1 MRKHGTIIVAAAV
14 AGLLSCPPLL
24 SAFTPGWMKAYGSP
38 SYDTAT
44 ALTTTDDGGFL
55 VVGYSEAAG
64 PDVAEYSV
72 TKLSPYG
79 VTTWQKFFGGQD
91 QDYASAVCQTADGG
105 FLIAGDEGSFDRKT
119 GRNVWVIKLGAAGDV
134 LWERTYGGK
143 DRDEAGD
150 IQPAADGGS
159 IVVGSTLSFGAGGE
173 DAFVLRLGPTGT
185 VIWQKAYGGPSAD
198 RARAVRATGDGGF
211 VVAGTTE
218 SAGAGRTD
226 VWVLRLESDG
236 GIRWEAT
243 YGGPEDEIA
252 NAVVRA
258 KDGGLIVAG
267 TTESYG
273 DGFRDAWILRLDAA
287 GSILWQKA
295 YGGTGMDSADSV
307 LETPDGSIVVAGQFS
322 SVGTTSADAWVFKLG
337 PTGNIKWQKAYG
349 GTRGDTA
356 YSLEMLPQG
365 GYVVAGYT
373 SSFGAGGT
381 DALVLR
387 LGASGEIGTQ
397 CGNALRATHE
407 KPVGTAAAR
416 STGAAAGALT
426 KVKLRSPAFNTLS
439 PNPGASHV
447 CGPLLP
453 ELAGSFG
460 PFDYDPQ
467 TGETKVIFTCR
478 NAGTGSAGAFRISLY
493 FSKTSSLGSDSVLV
507 GTDPVDGLGLSS
519 TYTMRRQR
527 AKSDYVYAITVV
539 DDGNAVGEFDETNN
553 ASVALIP

>member
-1 MRKHGTIIVAAAV
+1 MVAAA
-14 AGLLSCPPLL
+14 AALIWCPLLL
-24 SAFTPGWMKAYGSP
+24 SALTPGWMKTYGFP
-38 SYDTAT
+38 GYDTAT
-44 ALTTTDDGGFL
+44 AVTTADDGGFL
-55 VVGYSEAAG
+55 VVGYSDAAG
-64 PDVAEYSV
+64 SDVAQYSV

-79 VTTWQKFFGGQD
+79 VTSWQKFFGGQD
-91 QDYASAVCQTADGG
+91 QDYASAVCRVADGG

-119 GRNVWVIKLGAAGDV
+119 GRNLWVMKLGVAGDL

-150 IQPAADGGS
+150 IQPTADGGS

-185 VIWQKAYGGPSAD
+185 VIWQEAYGGPAGD

-218 SAGAGRTD
+218 SAGAGKSD

-236 GIRWEAT
+236 GIRWQAT
-243 YGGPEDEIA
+243 YGGPGEEIA
-252 NAVVRA
+252 NGVVSA
-258 KDGGLIVAG
+258 KDGGYIVAG
-267 TTESYG
+267 TTESFG

-295 YGGTGMDSADSV
+295 YGGAGMDSADSV
-307 LETPDGSIVVAGQFS
+307 LETSDGSIVVAGQFS
-322 SVGTTSADAWVFKLG
+322 SVGTTSADAWIFKLG
-337 PTGNIKWQKAYG
+337 PTGSTRWQKAYG
-349 GTRGDTA
+349 GNRRDA
-356 YSLEMLPQG
+356 AFSLEMIPQG

-387 LGASGEIGTQ
+387 LGASGEIGAQ

-407 KPVGTAAAR
+407 KPVVTAAVR
-416 STGAAAGALT
+416 GAGVAVGNTT
-426 KVKLRSPAFNTLS
+426 KAKLRSPAFNTLS

-447 CGPLLP
+447 CGALLP

-467 TGETKVIFTCR
+467 TGETKVSFTCS
-478 NAGTGSAGAFRISLY
+478 NAGTGSAGPFQISLY
-493 FSKTSSLGSDSVLV
+493 FSKTPSLGSDSVLV
-507 GTDPVDGLGLSS
+507 GSDPVDGLGLSS

-527 AKSDYVYAITVV
+527 AQSEYVYAITVV
-539 DDGNAVGEFDETNN
+539 DEGNAVGEFDETNN
-553 ASVALIP
+553 VAVALLP